1 MSRVVHFEIGVDD
14 PKRAIKFYQ
23 DVFGWK
29 IDQWEAPGAPPMDY
43 WLITTGQA
51 PDMGIDGALTPRS
64 SYPQPV
70 VNTISVDSVEKALAR
85 IKSAGGQVLSG
96 KAPIPTIGWFA
107 TCKDSEGN
115 IFGILEPDKKAA

>member
-1 MSRVVHFEIGVDD
+1 MSRVVHFEVGVDD
-14 PKRAIKFYQ
+14 PKRAIKFYR
-23 DVFGWK
+23 DVFGWQ
-29 IDQWEAPGAPPMDY
+29 IDQWETPGAPPMDY
-43 WLITTGQA
+43 WLVRTGQA

-96 KAPIPTIGWFA
+96 KSPIPTIGWFA

-115 IFGILEPDKKAA
+115 IFGILEPDTKAA